1 MSLNYSYIR
10 IALIIIPLYLSIY
23 FFTLGYNLLNQNV
36 FDQPIIKIILNK
48 KEKSF
53 DAEINKKKEKTI
65 IQEIRTTIHDN
76 LYKKN
81 HINNQSKTI
90 IVVKKND
97 TFGKIINPFFSDKK
111 LKNDVINSLN
121 KEYNLKN
128 LKIDQKI
135 YFYKNTKNVLEKIVI
150 PINFSTDLVIK
161 ISNHQVQISKYKIDT
176 TKETISNK
184 ISIQS
189 SLYEDG
195 INGNIPI
202 TILSDTI
209 RLLSFDV
216 DFQRDIQKNNTLE
229 ISYEILS
236 NKN

>member
-97 TFGKIINPFFSDKK
+97 TFGKIINPFFIVLIDCAFELDFKFIKK
-111 LKNDVINSLN
+111 
-121 KEYNLKN
+121 
-128 LKIDQKI
+128 
-135 YFYKNTKNVLEKIVI
+135 T
-150 PINFSTDLVIK
+150 
-161 ISNHQVQISKYKIDT
+161 
-176 TKETISNK
+176 
-184 ISIQS
+184 
-189 SLYEDG
+189 
-195 INGNIPI
+195 
-202 TILSDTI
+202 
-209 RLLSFDV
+209 
-216 DFQRDIQKNNTLE
+216 
-229 ISYEILS
+229 
-236 NKN
+236 